1 MSDFDTCVQKQQIN
15 CRSKHIA
22 CQDQGTQ
29 NRVKGSFMRGLSKT
43 FISTLKSEF
52 LQPVLNLVKLDSTLC
67 LEVRENYV
75 NIYYRGGNI
84 LKIEEKSGLFNA
96 WFDRNYLDENTT
108 RISNDLPPLLVGPE
122 DVKKWIDVIPFL
134 KHEMDLWF
142 GAHPKNERESQQ
154 LMLWENNFGKSAK
167 STDYFI
173 CDIEYANPYG
183 RFDLIAVHWPSSATE
198 RKNNKNLGL
207 AFMEMKYLDS
217 ALAGNAGL
225 QKHVE
230 DINRFLGERKN
241 LTRIKKEMKK
251 IFNQKLELELINNEK
266 PIESFNDNKP
276 EYILALVNH
285 DPDSRVLR
293 QELKKLEPCQHAEL
307 KFAVSN
313 FMGYGLYDQN
323 IHTLGAFLKRFWYQI
338 CSK

>member
-1 MSDFDTCVQKQQIN
+1 
-15 CRSKHIA
+15 
-22 CQDQGTQ
+22 
-29 NRVKGSFMRGLSKT
+29 MRGLSKT
-43 FISTLKSEF
+43 FISTLKSGF
-52 LQPVLNLVKLDSTLC
+52 LQPVLNLVILDSTLC
-67 LEVRENYV
+67 LEIRQKCAE
-75 NIYYRGGNI
+75 IYYRGGVI
-84 LKIEEKSGLFNA
+84 LKIDERGDSFNVS
-96 WFDRNYLDENTT
+96 FDKKYLVEDST
-108 RISNDLPPLLVGPE
+108 RVPKELPSRLAGSD
-122 DVKKWIDVIPFL
+122 DVKKWTDVVLFL

-142 GAHPKNERESQQ
+142 MKHPKNEREFQQ
-154 LMLWENNFGKSAK
+154 LMIRENNFGKSAK

-173 CDIEYANPYG
+173 CDIEYQSPNG
-183 RFDLIAVHWPSSATE
+183 RFDLIAVHWPSSPTG

-217 ALAGNAGL
+217 ALTGNAGL

-241 LTRIKKEMKK
+241 LIRIKKEMKK

-266 PIESFNDNKP
+266 LIKSFNDNKP

-293 QELKKLEPCQHAEL
+293 QELNNLPPCPYAEL

-323 IHTLGAFLKRFWYQI
+323 IYTLDSFLRRFEDQI
-338 CSK
+338 